1 MQTLEMKD
9 IENVAGG
16 WSWKGA
22 VMGGA
27 AGFGGGS
34 FGGPIGSGIGL
45 GVGFVAVG
53 LLGERWTTG

>member
-16 WSWKGA
+16 WSLKGA
-22 VMGGA
+22 VIGGA

-34 FGGPIGSGIGL
+34 F
-45 GVGFVAVG
+45 
-53 LLGERWTTG
+53 